1 MHVTGHTLIIFYLLT
16 CRIIISFIYSSE
28 SEAQT
33 QILVLLASNP
43 VAEKKKKKKHLKI
56 QFNFFKKKDLNLEME
71 LRKMLE
77 YVILFSRFILFHILE
92 YHTVFRRK

>member
-16 CRIIISFIYSSE
+16 YRIIISFIYSSE

-43 VAEKKKKKKHLKI
+43 VAEKKKKKKKI
-56 QFNFFKKKDLNLEME
+56 KNNLNFFKNKDL
-71 LRKMLE
+71 K
-77 YVILFSRFILFHILE
+77 I
-92 YHTVFRRK
+92 